1 MLHTMNH
8 MVPLVWLAGIVQL
21 SDVLANVAVPAKIG
35 SRENLARVSPIVR
48 QVFWSHWFFIVFVL
62 LLFSALCLRF
72 APFLAGGT
80 PAGRFLSG
88 ALSVFWFSRTF
99 VQLFWFDREFRR
111 RHRAADV
118 AFLLSSVFLAGI
130 FAMASLGV
138 AS

>member
-1 MLHTMNH
+1 MLHITNPL
-8 MVPLVWLAGIVQL
+8 VPLLWIAGIVQL

-88 ALSVFWFSRTF
+88 ALSVFWFLRTF
-99 VQLFWFDREFRR
+99 MQVFWFDREFRR

-118 AFLLSSVFLAGI
+118 AFAVSSALLGGI